1 MDMTSIKDLVKVIK
15 KDVKYIVS
23 ETTQE
28 RYDVFTYGSYL
39 FGENGLCILISVN
52 TDKERDRLKDDAKF
66 FRRVSSSLVLRD
78 FPEEARSRVVVWVES
93 QETVD
98 RESKG
103 DWYQHMR

>member
-1 MDMTSIKDLVKVIK
+1 MDMTSIKDLVQVIK

-52 TDKERDRLKDDAKF
+52 TDKERDRIKADAKF

-78 FPEEARSRVVVWVES
+78 FPEEARGRVVVWVES